1 MADLFTLGL
10 IALSSITGKPL
21 LSFNNIKLSASNYAL
36 ANLVCNKNRDAEILF
51 ASDIFEIDGKSK
63 TALFKFSNGEYV
75 IIDKQLNT
83 VIDNG
88 SNRFLLDSY
97 NSIIVKTTNDYYTF
111 EQSNNSF
118 VSLRTNNILSLD
130 NTLNERD
137 INYHFEPCKSD
148 ESPNGTFIQNKSYFD
163 NLNRAYGDNDDGIC
177 GIIASEILFGYY
189 DSFEYDDIVP
199 ENYDVKEPN
208 PESIS
213 QSPSTDYVYPLR
225 TNEFR
230 DYLVD
235 KAYDY
240 NNSNPHL
247 GMSNFQ
253 IRNFIESYLEE
264 RNIPAEIEFSLNES
278 TYISTIENYID
289 NDRPVLA
296 TVPYHVVIVYGY
308 DDNYFYLDSGWSGT
322 DGGTGRIP
330 KYIFGFGT
338 DSVMA
343 LNLEID
349 GHLHSNNF
357 YNRSN
362 QWITCGCGL
371 HHSTRLIINPSD
383 WEFPGYY
390 SMSSLESNHLL
401 NGVSFYSNRLRTG
414 FIESQVI
421 NLSPRKAYAGHAF
434 LNILFQVQI
443 YEVNMK
449 IGWWSENELQNLGS
463 AKIGY
468 HTNLSPDDIWVG
480 NYIDLLSLDL
490 PQSYQ
495 NLKNIRVL
503 LPFNTN
509 GFKFDLTNYPV
520 GDRNKG
526 RLSIGQICFDYLA

>member
-21 LSFNNIKLSASNYAL
+21 LSFNNIKLSDSNYAL
-36 ANLVCNKNRDAEILF
+36 ANEVCNKNRDAELLF

-88 SNRFLLDSY
+88 SNRFLFDSS

-111 EQSNNSF
+111 EPSNNSF
-118 VSLRTNNILSLD
+118 VSSRTNNILSLD
-130 NTLNERD
+130 NNLNQRD

-163 NLNRAYGDNDDGIC
+163 NLNRAYGNNDSGVC

-208 PESIS
+208 PRSIN
-213 QSPSTDYVYPLR
+213 QSPSTDYFESLK

-253 IRNFIESYLEE
+253 IRNFIESYLDE

-289 NDRPVLA
+289 NDKPVLA

-308 DDNYFYLDSGWSGT
+308 DDDYFYLDSGWSGT

-362 QWITCGCGL
+362 QWLTCGCGF

-401 NGVSFYSNRLRTG
+401 NGISFYSNRLRTG

-434 LNILFQVQI
+434 LDILFQVQI
-443 YEVNMK
+443 YEVNME

-468 HTNLSPDDIWVG
+468 HTHLTSDDFWVD

-526 RLSIGQICFDYLA
+526 RLSIGQICFDYLV